1 MVLGQPILDS
11 AALYL
16 GSRVPCGTRPSPW
29 LSSAQLRMLRLVLG
43 RIDPLL
49 FLFAS
54 VHPYRPAPKSIHRAR
69 VPPLPIATLPHEY
82 RRDCLEPARIPS
94 HAPPLYGGLTGHL
107 RLADFDLSVK
117 LTRGQRRFSF
127 VCAHRPSRAS
137 IHPPRR
143 AGAKAEVP
151 QRWLLA
157 TCRSARRSTCLPRS
171 CTAKATTLALIGG
184 GWAS

>member
-1 MVLGQPILDS
+1 MGHGYRVVLV
-11 AALYL
+11 
-16 GSRVPCGTRPSPW
+16 RVRG
-29 LSSAQLRMLRLVLG
+29 SAQNTQIGARADRSAVVPV
-43 RIDPLL
+43 RNSAPL
-49 FLFAS
+49 S
-54 VHPYRPAPKSIHRAR
+54 APKSIHRAR

-94 HAPPLYGGLTGHL
+94 QAPPLYGGVATPSASPLTGHL

-127 VCAHRPSRAS
+127 VCAHRPSRAT

-157 TCRSARRSTCLPRS
+157 ACRSARRSTCLPRS

>member
-1 MVLGQPILDS
+1 MQH
-11 AALYL
+11 L

-54 VHPYRPAPKSIHRAR
+54 VHPYPPRSRFTVRVCRRFPSQPCRMSTGAIAWNRRASHRTHRRFTA
-69 VPPLPIATLPHEY
+69 VWPPSGSP
-82 RRDCLEPARIPS
+82 
-94 HAPPLYGGLTGHL
+94 LTGHL

-127 VCAHRPSRAS
+127 VCARRPSRAS
-137 IHPPRR
+137 IHQPRR

-157 TCRSARRSTCLPRS
+157 ACRSARRSTCLPRS

>member
-1 MVLGQPILDS
+1 MGHGYRVVLV
-11 AALYL
+11 
-16 GSRVPCGTRPSPW
+16 RVRG
-29 LSSAQLRMLRLVLG
+29 SAQNAQIGARADRSTVVPV
-43 RIDPLL
+43 RISAPL
-49 FLFAS
+49 S
-54 VHPYRPAPKSIHRAR
+54 APKSIHRAR

-94 HAPPLYGGLTGHL
+94 HAPPLYGGVATPSGSPLTGHL

-137 IHPPRR
+137 IHQPRR

-157 TCRSARRSTCLPRS
+157 ACRSARRSTCLPRS

>member
-1 MVLGQPILDS
+1 MQH
-11 AALYL
+11 L
-16 GSRVPCGTRPSPW
+16 GSRVPCGY
-29 LSSAQLRMLRLVLG
+29 SSESVAQLRMLRLVLG

-49 FLFAS
+49 FLFAT
-54 VHPYRPAPKSIHRAR
+54 VHPYPPRSRFTVRVCRRFPSQPCRMSTGAIAWNRRASHRTHRRFTAGHT
-69 VPPLPIATLPHEY
+69 VGPPLA
-82 RRDCLEPARIPS
+82 
-94 HAPPLYGGLTGHL
+94 GHL

-127 VCAHRPSRAS
+127 VCARRPSRAS
-137 IHPPRR
+137 IHQPRR

-157 TCRSARRSTCLPRS
+157 ACRSARRSTCLPRS